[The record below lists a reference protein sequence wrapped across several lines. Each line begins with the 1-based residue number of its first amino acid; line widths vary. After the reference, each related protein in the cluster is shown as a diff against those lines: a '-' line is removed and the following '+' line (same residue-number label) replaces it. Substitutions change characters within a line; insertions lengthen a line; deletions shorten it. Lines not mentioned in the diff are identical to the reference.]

1 MSHTN
6 STTNYNLPQ
15 FITTDKPAWL
25 TDINNAFLDIDTAIN
40 TAKTTADT
48 AATDAGTAI
57 GDAAAAQTTAN
68 TADAKG
74 SGAIASIADTFDPTT
89 IYSVGDYV
97 MYNSLLYI
105 CTVAILTPGP
115 WTGATNWARI
125 TVEDITNNLATA
137 SNYQIGDSISIR
149 YMVLAGIV
157 TSSGKRLSF
166 FIPTAKN
173 ISNTVGNATISG
185 STFRVYDGSGNEQLN
200 ISDGTWTFTVRKEGI
215 AVVIDYTNALAEN
228 NAVSVYFSPNT
239 TIDLTA

>member
-89 IYSVGDYV
+89 IYAVGDYV
-97 MYNSLLYI
+97 MYNSLLYV
-105 CTVAILTPGP
+105 CTVAVITPGP
-115 WTGATNWARI
+115 WTGATNWART
-125 TVEDITNNLATA
+125 TVEQIANNLKAA
-137 SNYQIGDSISIR
+137 GYYDIGDSISLR
-149 YMVLAGIV
+149 YKPMAGIV
-157 TSSGKRLSF
+157 TNSQKRLQF
-166 FIPTAKN
+166 FVPTAKP
-173 ISNTVGNATISG
+173 IKNAANG
-185 STFRVYDGSGNEQLN
+185 SITGTNFRVYDDASSEQIN
-200 ISDGTWTFTVRKEGI
+200 ITDGTWTFNVREDGI
-215 AVVIDYTNALAEN
+215 AVTVDYTTALNEA
-228 NAVSVYFSPNT
+228 NAVVVYFSSST
-239 TIDLTA
+239 SIELTA

>member
-6 STTNYNLPQ
+6 STTNYALPQ

-25 TDINNAFLDIDTAIN
+25 TDVNNAFLDIDTAIN

-48 AATDAGTAI
+48 AALDAGTAI
-57 GDAAAAQTTAN
+57 GDAAAAQSTAN

-125 TVEDITNNLATA
+125 TVEQMIANLKAAGFYDIGDQISCRYIPMAGIITNSQKTL
-137 SNYQIGDSISIR
+137 Q
-149 YMVLAGIV
+149 
-157 TSSGKRLSF
+157 F
-166 FIPTAKN
+166 FVPTAKP
-173 ISNTVGNATISG
+173 IRNAGSGSISG
-185 STFRVYDGSGNEQLN
+185 TNFRVYDDSTSQQINV
-200 ISDGTWTFTVRKEGI
+200 SDGTWTFNIRDNGI
-215 AVVIDYTNALAEN
+215 AVTVDFSTALSMTA
-228 NAVSVYFSPNT
+228 AVVVYFASST
-239 TIDLTA
+239 YIELMA